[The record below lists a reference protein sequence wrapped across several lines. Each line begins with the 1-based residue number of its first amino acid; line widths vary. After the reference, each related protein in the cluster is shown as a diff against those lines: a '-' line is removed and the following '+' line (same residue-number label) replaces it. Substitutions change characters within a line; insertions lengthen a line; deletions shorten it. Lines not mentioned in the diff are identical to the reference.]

1 MMLLDTNIL
10 SEMMRPRPDT
20 GVILWLNQQ
29 DSQELFISSIS
40 IAEISY
46 GLYVSPHG
54 KRGQQ
59 LQIRF
64 EQFVSQAFQFRLLD
78 FDERVANIYG
88 NVMGEAK
95 LTGHP
100 MSISDGQI
108 VAIAQTNG
116 FAVVTRNIKDFKYS
130 GVMLINPFEA
140 GD

>member
-1 MMLLDTNIL
+1 
-10 SEMMRPRPDT
+10 
-20 GVILWLNQQ
+20 
-29 DSQELFISSIS
+29 
-40 IAEISY
+40 
-46 GLYVSPHG
+46 LYVLPHG
-54 KRGQQ
+54 KRRQQ

-78 FDERVANIYG
+78 FDERAANIYG

-100 MSISDGQI
+100 MSIPDGQI
-108 VAIAQTNG
+108 AAIALTHG

-140 GD
+140 G

>member
-1 MMLLDTNIL
+1 MMLLDANIL
-10 SEMMRPRPDT
+10 SEMVRPRPDAN
-20 GVILWLNQQ
+20 VILWLNQQ
-29 DSQELFISSIS
+29 DSQDLFISSIS

-46 GLYVSPHG
+46 GLYVLPHG
-54 KRGQQ
+54 KRKQQ

-78 FDERVANIYG
+78 FDERAANIYG

-95 LTGHP
+95 LTRHP
-100 MSISDGQI
+100 MSIPDGQI
-108 VAIAQTNG
+108 AAIALTNG

-140 GD
+140 G